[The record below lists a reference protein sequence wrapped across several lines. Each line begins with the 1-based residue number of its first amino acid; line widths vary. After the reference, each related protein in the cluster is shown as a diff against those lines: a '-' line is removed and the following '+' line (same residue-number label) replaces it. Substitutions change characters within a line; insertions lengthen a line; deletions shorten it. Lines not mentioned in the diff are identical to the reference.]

1 MKKNNTL
8 SSPRL
13 SSPSL
18 SSSTISSYDSDVN
31 LDKNVFCEL
40 KQKNNSEIKHK
51 KHKRHK
57 PYKKNDS
64 ETSEIKHKKNDS
76 ETSEIK
82 HKKNKNVINIY
93 SKLDDT
99 FIKPHN
105 TVPFNLNFLKGDTG
119 PPGIGKRG
127 PRGRIGHDGPIGPR
141 GYIGPIGIGKRGM
154 SGRSLRWKGIWC
166 DKIFYK
172 KNDIINYDG
181 IIFIAINSNIN
192 INPLIEQYDWDIMID
207 KCLSWKGTW
216 NNTITYSIN
225 NLVFYNGSTYI
236 CIIPNIDVVPDS
248 DSSKWNIY
256 AQGIPIQPIIQPI
269 IIPSQLTP
277 PVQLIQMTEVSQII
291 EPIQSVQMTE
301 QVQPVQPTQQVQPT
315 QPVQPSTQ

>member
-1 MKKNNTL
+1 MTVKLVKLN
-8 SSPRL
+8 
-13 SSPSL
+13 
-18 SSSTISSYDSDVN
+18 I
-31 LDKNVFCEL
+31 
-40 KQKNNSEIKHK
+40 
-51 KHKRHK
+51 
-57 PYKKNDS
+57 
-64 ETSEIKHKKNDS
+64 
-76 ETSEIK
+76 
-82 HKKNKNVINIY
+82 KKNKNVINIY

-105 TVPFNLNFLKGDTG
+105 TLPFNLNFLKGDTG
-119 PPGIGKRG
+119 PCGIGKRG
-127 PRGRIGHDGPIGPR
+127 KRGRIGPVGPVGPR
-141 GYIGPIGIGKRGM
+141 GYIGPIGIGKRGL

-256 AQGIPIQPIIQPI
+256 AQGIPIQPIIQPLLVPVTPPSLQQTPPSLQQTSPSLQQTS
-269 IIPSQLTP
+269 PSQQIQP
-277 PVQLIQMTEVSQII
+277 IQMTQPIQMIQPNQPIQII
-291 EPIQSVQMTE
+291 QPNQPIQMIQPNQPIQMT
-301 QVQPVQPTQQVQPT
+301 QPSQPNQPIQITQPTN
-315 QPVQPSTQ
+315 STN